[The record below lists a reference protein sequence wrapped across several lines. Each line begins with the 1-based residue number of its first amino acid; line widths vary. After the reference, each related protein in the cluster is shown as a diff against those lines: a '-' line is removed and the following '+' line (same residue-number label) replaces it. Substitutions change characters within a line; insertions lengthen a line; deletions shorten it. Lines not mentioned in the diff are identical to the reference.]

1 MKERIAEKI
10 NREPSGY
17 SFGSTFVND
26 KLPAWKCVN
35 YVKKN
40 LKYPEGASFSEKHQN
55 WIINNNSKGEEIVD
69 LIKETQKYVKSE
81 LSIDLKTEV
90 RII

>member
-1 MKERIAEKI
+1 MVLSAKFDLKNRTSNIEVLLNNMKERIAEKI

-40 LKYPEGASFSEKHQN
+40 LKYS
-55 WIINNNSKGEEIVD
+55 
-69 LIKETQKYVKSE
+69 
-81 LSIDLKTEV
+81 EV
-90 RII
+90 RPFLKNIKIGLLIIIQRVRKLLI